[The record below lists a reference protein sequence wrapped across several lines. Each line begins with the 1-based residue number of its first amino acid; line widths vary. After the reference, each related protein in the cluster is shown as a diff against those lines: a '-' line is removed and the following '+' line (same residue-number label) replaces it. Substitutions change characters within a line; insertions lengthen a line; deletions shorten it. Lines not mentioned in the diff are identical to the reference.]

1 MNSMTNR
8 QHWLDYIANLAE
20 PKPTYQEWAAIYRPT
35 KRVIIG
41 GGALGSEL
49 AKQTGW
55 KILTRST
62 DGIDIERSETFHL
75 LKGATEII
83 NCAAFTDTYS
93 TDSEGAMSTNVD
105 GVHNLIE
112 FCRWKELKLIHIS
125 TDFVYAG
132 SVPMA
137 TEEDLPI
144 HAPNWYALTKL
155 VGDVMIQRFLP
166 NHLIVRL
173 SHKPTPFPFS
183 KAWLDVRT
191 SADYTPTLVE
201 SLIELIE
208 TGALGTYNIGSEP
221 RTIFEMA
228 SKTRFVEGATSP
240 EGVPKDTTMCI
251 DKYKK
256 HLNNDK

>member
-1 MNSMTNR
+1 MSSMTNR
-8 QHWLDYIANLAE
+8 QRWLEYISDIPA
-20 PKPTYQEWAAIYRPT
+20 PKPTYREWAAIFRPT
-35 KRVIIG
+35 QRVIIG

-55 KILTRST
+55 KLLTRSA
-62 DGIDIERSETFHL
+62 DGIDIERFATFHL
-75 LKGATEII
+75 LQGATEII

-93 TDSEGAMSTNVD
+93 TDSERAMSTNVD

-112 FCRWKELKLIHIS
+112 FCNLKEIKLVHIS

-132 SVPMA
+132 SSPMA

-144 HAPNWYALTKL
+144 HAPNWYSLTKL
-155 VGDVMIQRFLP
+155 VGDVMIQRFLLD
-166 NHLIVRL
+166 HLIIRL
-173 SHKPTPFPFS
+173 SHKPSPFPFS

-191 SADYTPTLVE
+191 SAEYTPNSVAQIVELVNE
-201 SLIELIE
+201 
-208 TGALGTYNIGSEP
+208 GANGTFNIGAEP

-256 HLNNDK
+256 YLNK